1 MAGFEPLTG
10 HRMKAYRN
18 TGTPSVPVWAVVSEI
33 GDLSIPDLSRGLAE
47 LKRRAK
53 DFTKNLP
60 TLIQSIAIEFRLHY
74 GLGATQYTA
83 IRNAFWNATAE
94 EWAIMGGDI
103 TSTGVEGLRC
113 PVLVESFPFDQPLEE
128 VAGHDIRLAI
138 GYMVVS
144 SVEVDPSW
152 YVVS

>member
-1 MAGFEPLTG
+1 MSGFEPLTG
-10 HRMKAYRN
+10 HRMKMYRN
-18 TGTPSVPVWAVVSEI
+18 VGSPSVASWLEVNEVGDVSI
-33 GDLSIPDLSRGLAE
+33 SDLARGLAE

-74 GLGATQYTA
+74 GLGLTAFTA
-83 IRNAFWNATAE
+83 IRSSFFAATAE

-103 TSTGVEGLRC
+103 TSTGVQGLRC
-113 PVLVESFPFDQPLEE
+113 PVIVEQFPFDQPLED

-138 GYMVVS
+138 AYMTVNG
-144 SVEVDPSW
+144 VELDPSW
-152 YVVS
+152 LIIA